1 MSSTRSVK
9 QYNFKNPDLTKL
21 KELGTLVMNPN
32 DFRHRHGKL
41 LDLLK
46 VKIEKGILETLG
58 QFYDPVCHC
67 FTFPDYQLVPT
78 LEEYSFWVGLPIL
91 EREPFNDLEFAPKI
105 ADIAKALHLKPSDL
119 VHPHYTIKNGF
130 QGLTAKF
137 LYEKATTFARDQKT
151 DAFES
156 ILVLLIYGLFLFPNM
171 DNFVDLNAI
180 KFILTKNPVP
190 TLLAETYHSIHY

>member
-1 MSSTRSVK
+1 MV
-9 QYNFKNPDLTKL
+9 
-21 KELGTLVMNPN
+21 
-32 DFRHRHGKL
+32 
-41 LDLLK
+41 
-46 VKIEKGILETLG
+46 
-58 QFYDPVCHC
+58 QFYDPVCHF
-67 FTFPDYQLVPT
+67 FTFPDHQLIPT

-91 EREPFNDLEFAPKI
+91 EREPFNGLEFAPKT
-105 ADIAKALHLKPSDL
+105 ADIAKALHLKPFNL

-137 LYEKATTFARDQKT
+137 LYEKAATFARDQKT

-156 ILVLLIYGLFLFPNM
+156 ILVLLIYGFFLFPNM